1 MYMTEVQLQQIVQQ
15 QKISGDGTSELD
27 MTTVDGKRGSK
38 WSLEAIAFGKAVNEL
53 LRKRVLEFSRNYV
66 GEDSVFP
73 TKNGMPK
80 ILTQFLDKPY
90 KFELQDEHKGD
101 NPKAL
106 PSVRATYYH
115 GKPATRRVL
124 EHFVRTTPV
133 VSRCN
138 NPRCL
143 S

>member
-1 MYMTEVQLQQIVQQ
+1 MYMTEVKLQQIVQQ

-27 MTTVDGKRGSK
+27 MTTVDGKRVSK

-80 ILTQFLDKPY
+80 ILTQFLDKT
-90 KFELQDEHKGD
+90 
-101 NPKAL
+101 
-106 PSVRATYYH
+106 V
-115 GKPATRRVL
+115 
-124 EHFVRTTPV
+124 
-133 VSRCN
+133 
-138 NPRCL
+138 
-143 S
+143 